1 MKSFGRNEILAKQIM
16 RELAAIL
23 LKKKT
28 AEENIVISITDAELS
43 RDLKY
48 CKVFYSVLGDE
59 QSRQV
64 IDDYLKK
71 HLREFRAE
79 LATRIRIKSVPEL
92 QFHYDDSIVR
102 GQRIEELL
110 DQIKKSDAETGN

>member
-1 MKSFGRNEILAKQIM
+1 MKSFGRKDLLAKQIM
-16 RELAAIL
+16 RELASII

-28 AEENIVISITDAELS
+28 AEDNIVISITDVELS

-48 CKVFYSVLGDE
+48 CKVYYSVLGDAQFRE
-59 QSRQV
+59 T

-71 HLREFRAE
+71 HLREFRAD
-79 LATRIRIKSVPEL
+79 LAGRIRIKNVPEL

-110 DQIKKSDAETGN
+110 NQIRKNDGEIGS